1 MRVDTCKNLKVY
13 IRYEMCKLI
22 LYMENRIWIK
32 HIKDRKLIAI
42 DPGKNGGIA
51 VYSVDKDK
59 LLEVVKMPDTP
70 QDLLSFLS
78 KYQVNSKCYLEKV
91 GGLPGMGGS
100 SMFNFGKGFGHLEM
114 ALLCR
119 RIPTMEVTPQKWQKA
134 LQLGTKGNKSNTEW
148 KNKLKARA
156 QQLFPNVPMTLAV
169 ADALLILEYSKIT
182 ERVAK

>member
-1 MRVDTCKNLKVY
+1 
-13 IRYEMCKLI
+13 
-22 LYMENRIWIK
+22 
-32 HIKDRKLIAI
+32 
-42 DPGKNGGIA
+42 
-51 VYSVDKDK
+51 
-59 LLEVVKMPDTP
+59 
-70 QDLLSFLS
+70 
-78 KYQVNSKCYLEKV
+78 
-91 GGLPGMGGS
+91 
-100 SMFNFGKGFGHLEM
+100 MFNFGKGFGHLEM

-169 ADALLILEYSKIT
+169 ADALLLLEYSKIT

>member
-1 MRVDTCKNLKVY
+1 MCKILKVY

-22 LYMENRIWIK
+22 LYMENRIWLK

-59 LLEVVKMPDTP
+59 LLDVVKMPDTP

-91 GGLPGMGGS
+91 GGIPGQGGAS